1 MHLGWGTLNRYGFR
15 LRDSNP
21 KELGIWLVMKLNKIF
36 TKFRSRLVFLEILA
50 FFLKIGVSCTW
61 GGVL

>member
-21 KELGIWLVMKLNKIF
+21 MKLGIWLVMKLNKIF
-36 TKFRSRLVFLEILA
+36 TKFRNLLAFLE
-50 FFLKIGVSCTW
+50 FFAIF
-61 GGVL
+61 